1 MELYINDKLKL
12 LKFANIF
19 QNLKLITEDVKL
31 DFTEKGMYCQALGS
45 NHVCLVELMILAEW
59 FSDYT
64 IEKNISL
71 GINCEVFHSIF
82 TCLEK
87 NNTFK
92 MKYEDCNDTLDIII
106 KSANVEKNFNM
117 RLMMIESG
125 LLDIPSI
132 EYSADI
138 IIESKSFADYINE
151 LFMFGDE
158 LIICCDG
165 KNNDNIIIETAG
177 DNGKL
182 QMIIEEDYLEEY
194 SVEEDITLKMTY
206 AMEYIKKMTNFVK
219 LSKYCELHI
228 SKDVPLKM
236 LYKLDDNESNYLSI
250 FLAPKVEDD

>member
-1 MELYINDKLKL
+1 
-12 LKFANIF
+12 
-19 QNLKLITEDVKL
+19 
-31 DFTEKGMYCQALGS
+31 
-45 NHVCLVELMILAEW
+45 
-59 FSDYT
+59 
-64 IEKNISL
+64 
-71 GINCEVFHSIF
+71 
-82 TCLEK
+82 
-87 NNTFK
+87 
-92 MKYEDCNDTLDIII
+92 
-106 KSANVEKNFNM
+106 
-117 RLMMIESG
+117 MIESG

-206 AMEYIKKMTNFVK
+206 AMEYIKK
-219 LSKYCELHI
+219 
-228 SKDVPLKM
+228 

-250 FLAPKVEDD
+250 FIAPKVEDD